1 MKIKTMFES
10 LDVAF
15 SMYSAIPMPQVMWNE
30 QNMKYM
36 LGFFP
41 LIGLVQAALLIGWV
55 YLAQAL
61 SVGTVLFAA
70 VAALI
75 PLFVTGGIHLDGFCD
90 TVDALASHQTREK
103 KLEILKDPHTG
114 AFAVMGCMAYLLL
127 TFALWTQP
135 QGEFCLLA
143 AKEMAVGYVFS
154 RAMSAAAVVT
164 FPCAKN
170 SGLAH
175 SFSSAARE
183 LGYSQSAVSAQI
195 SQLETELGT
204 PLFDRVGKT
213 VRLTDAGQT
222 FQSYARTLLITAQ
235 QAKAALLPARA
246 VSGTLRV
253 ALADSVC
260 STFLPDLLQQFH
272 ALCPQVELVLRTATA
287 DEMLRL
293 LSANQIDLA
302 YTLDQPLLLPSLTLA
317 VNVPEPV
324 CFVAP
329 TGHPLA
335 DKAEVPLDVLAQ
347 QEFLLTERG
356 MSYRDA
362 LDQRLAARGL
372 SIHPYIELGSAS
384 LLCQMV
390 ERGMGFSFLPE
401 YIVRPV
407 LSAGRIA
414 RLHVPDCTVT
424 MHRQLFYHK
433 DKWLTPQM
441 KAFIELVNQ

>member
-1 MKIKTMFES
+1 MELRNI
-10 LDVAF
+10 
-15 SMYSAIPMPQVMWNE
+15 N
-30 QNMKYM
+30 
-36 LGFFP
+36 
-41 LIGLVQAALLIGWV
+41 
-55 YLAQAL
+55 
-61 SVGTVLFAA
+61 
-70 VAALI
+70 
-75 PLFVTGGIHLDGFCD
+75 
-90 TVDALASHQTREK
+90 
-103 KLEILKDPHTG
+103 
-114 AFAVMGCMAYLLL
+114 
-127 TFALWTQP
+127 TFLHIAEL
-135 QGEFCLLA
+135 
-143 AKEMAVGYVFS
+143 
-154 RAMSAAAVVT
+154 
-164 FPCAKN
+164 
-170 SGLAH
+170 H

-195 SQLETELGT
+195 AQLEAELGT

-235 QAKAALLPARA
+235 QAKAALVPARA

-272 ALCPQVELVLRTATA
+272 ALCPQVELVLHSATA
-287 DEMLRL
+287 DEMMQWLGT
-293 LSANQIDLA
+293 NQVDLA
-302 YTLDQPLLLPSLTLA
+302 YTLDEPLVQPSIVRALDI
-317 VNVPEPV
+317 PESI

-329 TGHPLA
+329 AGHPLA
-335 DKAEVPLDVLAQ
+335 AKDAVTLEELAR

-372 SIHPYIELGSAS
+372 AIHPYIELGSAS

-390 ERGMGFSFLPE
+390 ERGMGLSFLPE
-401 YIVRPV
+401 YIVCPA
-407 LSAGRIA
+407 LSAGRLA
-414 RLHVPDCTVT
+414 RLRVPDCTVT

-441 KAFIELVNQ
+441 KAFMELAQQSPAEGTC

>member
-1 MKIKTMFES
+1 M
-10 LDVAF
+10 
-15 SMYSAIPMPQVMWNE
+15 
-30 QNMKYM
+30 
-36 LGFFP
+36 
-41 LIGLVQAALLIGWV
+41 
-55 YLAQAL
+55 
-61 SVGTVLFAA
+61 
-70 VAALI
+70 
-75 PLFVTGGIHLDGFCD
+75 
-90 TVDALASHQTREK
+90 
-103 KLEILKDPHTG
+103 
-114 AFAVMGCMAYLLL
+114 
-127 TFALWTQP
+127 
-135 QGEFCLLA
+135 
-143 AKEMAVGYVFS
+143 
-154 RAMSAAAVVT
+154 
-164 FPCAKN
+164 
-170 SGLAH
+170 
-175 SFSSAARE
+175 
-183 LGYSQSAVSAQI
+183 
-195 SQLETELGT
+195 
-204 PLFDRVGKT
+204 
-213 VRLTDAGQT
+213 
-222 FQSYARTLLITAQ
+222 
-235 QAKAALLPARA
+235 PARA

-329 TGHPLA
+329 ARHPLA

-401 YIVRPV
+401 YIVRPA

>member
-1 MKIKTMFES
+1 M
-10 LDVAF
+10 
-15 SMYSAIPMPQVMWNE
+15 
-30 QNMKYM
+30 
-36 LGFFP
+36 
-41 LIGLVQAALLIGWV
+41 
-55 YLAQAL
+55 
-61 SVGTVLFAA
+61 
-70 VAALI
+70 
-75 PLFVTGGIHLDGFCD
+75 
-90 TVDALASHQTREK
+90 
-103 KLEILKDPHTG
+103 
-114 AFAVMGCMAYLLL
+114 
-127 TFALWTQP
+127 
-135 QGEFCLLA
+135 
-143 AKEMAVGYVFS
+143 
-154 RAMSAAAVVT
+154 
-164 FPCAKN
+164 
-170 SGLAH
+170 
-175 SFSSAARE
+175 
-183 LGYSQSAVSAQI
+183 SAQI
-195 SQLETELGT
+195 AQLEAELGT

-235 QAKAALLPARA
+235 QAKAALMPARA

-293 LSANQIDLA
+293 LGANQIDLA

-329 TGHPLA
+329 AGHPLA
-335 DKAEVPLDVLAQ
+335 EAEAVPLDVLAQ

-372 SIHPYIELGSAS
+372 AIHPYIELGSAS

-390 ERGMGFSFLPE
+390 ERGMGLSFLPE
-401 YIVRPV
+401 YIVCPA
-407 LSAGRIA
+407 LSAGRLA
-414 RLHVPDCTVT
+414 RLRVPDCTVT

-441 KAFIELVNQ
+441 KAFIALVEQ

>member
-175 SFSSAARE
+175 SFSSAA
-183 LGYSQSAVSAQI
+183 QK
-195 SQLETELGT
+195 
-204 PLFDRVGKT
+204 DRV
-213 VRLTDAGQT
+213 RIISIL
-222 FQSYARTLLITAQ
+222 F
-235 QAKAALLPARA
+235 AL
-246 VSGTLRV
+246 
-253 ALADSVC
+253 VC
-260 STFLPDLLQQFH
+260 
-272 ALCPQVELVLRTATA
+272 A
-287 DEMLRL
+287 
-293 LSANQIDLA
+293 
-302 YTLDQPLLLPSLTLA
+302 
-317 VNVPEPV
+317 V
-324 CFVAP
+324 CFV
-329 TGHPLA
+329 L
-335 DKAEVPLDVLAQ
+335 
-347 QEFLLTERG
+347 
-356 MSYRDA
+356 
-362 LDQRLAARGL
+362 
-372 SIHPYIELGSAS
+372 IHPVLGAAILAGCLMVFWYSHHMARIGS
-384 LLCQMV
+384 SFKLGARTKLSGLC
-390 ERGMGFSFLPE
+390 
-401 YIVRPV
+401 
-407 LSAGRIA
+407 
-414 RLHVPDCTVT
+414 
-424 MHRQLFYHK
+424 
-433 DKWLTPQM
+433 
-441 KAFIELVNQ
+441 